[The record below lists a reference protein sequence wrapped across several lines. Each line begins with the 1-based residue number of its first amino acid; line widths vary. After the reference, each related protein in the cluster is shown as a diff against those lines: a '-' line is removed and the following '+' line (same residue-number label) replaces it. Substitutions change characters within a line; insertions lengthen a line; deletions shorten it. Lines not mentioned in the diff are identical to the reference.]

1 MPDRAR
7 PRAVHLTSVHRPFD
21 SRIFHKECRTLLA
34 AGFDVVLVAP
44 HDREETVDGV
54 RVVPI
59 AKAGRRLARFWRS
72 GRDVLRRATELDGDV
87 YHFHDPELIPV
98 GLVLRLRG
106 KRVIYDVHEDLPR
119 DVLDK
124 AWIPAW
130 LRWLVAPQ
138 PAASRPLPCVS
149 QRRRLGDPEISRSL
163 PSAKHGPRT
172 ELPDSGRAL
181 AGWGP
186 SLRARPYDA
195 IYVGGIT
202 ASRGAREMVA
212 LSSCPRARTPR
223 WCWRVS
229 SSPESAARLA
239 GLTGWERVKAV
250 GWLDR
255 AGVASVLAGSCR
267 YGDAA
272 SYARIH

>member
-1 MPDRAR
+1 MSAVPDRAR

-54 RVVPI
+54 HVVPI

-124 AWIPAW
+124 AWIPGP
-130 LRWLVAPQ
+130 LRWLTAR
-138 PAASRPLPCVS
+138 AAAAAWRPL
-149 QRRRLGDPEISRSL
+149 RLGVHAVVSANREYRTPLPRAETVLVRNFPIVGELSL
-163 PSAKHGPRT
+163 DGARPY
-172 ELPDSGRAL
+172 
-181 AGWGP
+181 AG
-186 SLRARPYDA
+186 RPYDA
-195 IYVGGIT
+195 IYVGGHHRFSWRPRDG
-202 ASRGAREMVA
+202 SRYRAAAPMNSGPCWCLWVR
-212 LSSCPRARTPR
+212 SSRKRFAK
-223 WCWRVS
+223 
-229 SSPESAARLA
+229 SSPAL
-239 GLTGWERVKAV
+239 G
-250 GWLDR
+250 D
-255 AGVASVLAGSCR
+255 GST
-267 YGDAA
+267 
-272 SYARIH
+272 